1 MQIQFFTL
9 KELVRS
15 RKAVQLKIDNT
26 PTWDV
31 VENLSYLTYNIL
43 DPLRR
48 LYGKPIFVT
57 SGYRCAQLNKA
68 VGGVATSQHITG
80 QAADIIGQVKGDN
93 KVLFN
98 LLKDD
103 PRFMFDQLISEQN
116 YSWVHVSYSKTR
128 ARRQVIYR

>member
-9 KELVRS
+9 KELIRS

-103 PRFMFDQLISEQN
+103 PRFMFDQLICEQN

>member
-57 SGYRCAQLNKA
+57 SGYRCTQLNKA

-116 YSWVHVSYSKTR
+116 FSWVHVSYSKTR

>member
-68 VGGVATSQHITG
+68 VGGVATSQHMTG

-103 PRFMFDQLISEQN
+103 PRFMFDQLICEQN

>member
-26 PTWDV
+26 PSWDV
-31 VENLSYLTYNIL
+31 VENLSYLAYNIL